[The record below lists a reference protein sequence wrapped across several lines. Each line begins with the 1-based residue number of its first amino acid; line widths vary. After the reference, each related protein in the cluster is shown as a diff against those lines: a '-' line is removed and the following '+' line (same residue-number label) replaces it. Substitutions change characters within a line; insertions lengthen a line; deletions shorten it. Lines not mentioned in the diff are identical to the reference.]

1 MNSKKTMEKATFK
14 AACIQFETED
24 GNFEKNYNKFLS
36 LFNLTENAK
45 LIVLPEL
52 FLTGFCYD
60 RLTEAAVFSE
70 KVVSHIL
77 EFSKGLNAVFVYT
90 VIEKINNSFFNS
102 VHVVENGNV
111 LLSRPKIKLFSPMEE
126 DKYFKPGSIKDLKT
140 VETSI
145 GTIAPIVCFELRF
158 FELFLKLLQQEAEI
172 FTVSAQ
178 WGRARREHWEI
189 LTIARAIEIQRFV
202 IAANGSGKMAGCSAI
217 IDPWGR
223 NIAKAYDGETVISA
237 PVELYKIKQVE
248 KKLPLRKVNE

>member
-1 MNSKKTMEKATFK
+1 MEENYLKKTFK

-24 GNFEKNYNKFLS
+24 GNFEKNYNRFLS

-60 RLTEAAVFSE
+60 KLKEAAVFSE
-70 KVVSHIL
+70 KVVSHIM
-77 EFSKGLNAVFVYT
+77 EFSKGLSTVLIYT

-102 VHVVENGNV
+102 VHVVENGKL
-111 LLSRPKIKLFSPMEE
+111 LLSRPKVKLFSPMEE
-126 DKYFKPGSIKDLKT
+126 DKYFKPGRIEDLKT
-140 VETSI
+140 AKTSI

-158 FELFLKLLQQEAEI
+158 FEVFYKLLKQEAEI

-178 WGRARREHWEI
+178 WGKARRKHWEI
-189 LTIARAIEIQRFV
+189 LTAARAIETQRFV
-202 IAANGSGKMAGCSAI
+202 VAANGSGKMAGCSAI

-223 NIAKAYDGETVISA
+223 ILAKAYDGNSTIFA
-237 PVELYKIKQVE
+237 QIELSKIKQVE
-248 KKLPLRKVNE
+248 KKLPLKINLVT